1 LTPKTSLVINV
12 SESALSTGPVIG
24 SSLWEMEVYG
34 ACATGTPMSTA
45 TPTPTGTGQYPAWA
59 PNTAYSVGARV
70 SYAGLNYQCLQAH
83 TSIVTWEPPNT
94 PALWQPL

>member
-1 LTPKTSLVINV
+1 MTPKTSLVINV

-34 ACATGTPMSTA
+34 ACATGTSTP